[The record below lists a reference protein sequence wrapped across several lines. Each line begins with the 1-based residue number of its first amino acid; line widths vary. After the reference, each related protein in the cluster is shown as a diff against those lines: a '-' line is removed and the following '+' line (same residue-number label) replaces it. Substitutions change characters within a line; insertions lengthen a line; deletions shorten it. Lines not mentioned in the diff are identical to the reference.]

1 MTTLHL
7 TLPNSIQRHLQ
18 EMADL
23 AGVPVDQFVL
33 SAVTEKISAL
43 TAEAYLRGRAARA
56 NPAIMQEI
64 LHRVP
69 DRPPLEYDQD
79 ALSN

>member
-23 AGVPVDQFVL
+23 EGVPIDQFVM
-33 SAVTEKISAL
+33 SAVAEKISAL
-43 TAEAYLRGRAARA
+43 TAETYLRARA
-56 NPAIMQEI
+56 ERADPEAFRAI
-64 LHRVP
+64 LAKVPHRAP
-69 DRPPLEYDQD
+69 TAGDE
-79 ALSN
+79 